1 VSSLCLCLTAP
12 TYDGVLAQLERY
24 RSYIDMAEMR
34 LDLLNPSE
42 RLKAIDLPD
51 RAGIPLI
58 LTIRLP
64 EDGGHWGTNG
74 ETDDDRTEL
83 FLSLLDSG
91 AWAYIDLEHE
101 RIKADADLSASAAA
115 AGTRIIRSM
124 HDFDG
129 TLLEL
134 PVADLAGMIRGMAE
148 GGSIPKLAARCT
160 GSRQLLTLARAA
172 IATESAGEKVIL
184 GMDEYGTPSRILA
197 ERFGSVW
204 TYASALGGPGEAPAA
219 APGQLDPRTLESLYR
234 FSEINESTP
243 LYAVVGNPIAHSR
256 CPIIHNRWLRE
267 AGLKGTYLPIR
278 SDDLAAFLETCDIWG
293 LRGLSVTVPHKE
305 KALSLCDY
313 SGYLARRIGAANTLV
328 RAGDGWRARN
338 TDAAGFLEPLPAAMG
353 LNSVEEL
360 KGKKALIF
368 GAGGAARAAV
378 HALVDAGMK
387 LVILNRTIG
396 KARGLAEETGQTWG
410 PLTDEALPLVEG
422 GVDLAVQTTSV
433 GMHPNENTD
442 PAPWWNPRECSLL
455 YDMIYEPAETIFL
468 ARARSAGVKTLN
480 GFGMLEAQAR
490 LQFELFT
497 GRQAAESKSERGNE
511 PDKNP

>member
-1 VSSLCLCLTAP
+1 MSSLCLCLTAP

-42 RLKAIDLPD
+42 RLKAVDLPV
-51 RAGIPLI
+51 RTEIPLI

-64 EDGGHWGTNG
+64 EDGGLWGKNG
-74 ETDDDRTEL
+74 ETEEDRVNL
-83 FLSLLDSG
+83 FLSLLESG

-101 RIKADADLSASAAA
+101 RTMADAAAAAAADA

-129 TLLEL
+129 TLLEQ
-134 PVADLAGMIRGMAE
+134 PVSDLAEMIRRMAE

-160 GSRQLLTLARAA
+160 GSRRLLTLARVAL
-172 IATESAGEKVIL
+172 ATESIGEKVIL

-197 ERFGSVW
+197 DRFGSVW
-204 TYASALGGPGEAPAA
+204 TYASALGGPGEPPAA
-219 APGQLDPRTLESLYR
+219 APGQLDPKTLETLYR

-243 LYAVVGNPIAHSR
+243 LYAVVGDPIAHSR
-256 CPIIHNRWLRE
+256 SPIIHNGWLRD
-267 AGLKGTYLPIR
+267 AGLKGTYLPVR
-278 SDDLAAFLETCDIWG
+278 ADDIATLLETCDIWG

-305 KALSLCDY
+305 KALAICDY
-313 SGYLARRIGAANTLV
+313 SGYPARRIGAANTLLRV
-328 RAGDGWRARN
+328 GDGWRAGN
-338 TDAAGFLEPLPAAMG
+338 TDAAGFLEPLPGAMG
-353 LNSVEEL
+353 LGSVEEL

-378 HALVDAGMK
+378 HALIDAGLK
-387 LVILNRTIG
+387 LVILNRTID
-396 KARGLAEETGQTWG
+396 KARQLAEETGQAWG
-410 PLTDEALPLVEG
+410 PLSDEALPLLEG

-433 GMHPNENTD
+433 GMHPNEKAD
-442 PAPWWNPRECSLL
+442 PAPWWNPRGCSLV
-455 YDMIYEPAETIFL
+455 YDMIYEPVETVLL
-468 ARARSAGVKTLN
+468 ARARSAGVRTLN
-480 GFGMLEAQAR
+480 GSDMLKAQAR

-497 GRQAAESKSERGNE
+497 GCQAPE
-511 PDKNP
+511 